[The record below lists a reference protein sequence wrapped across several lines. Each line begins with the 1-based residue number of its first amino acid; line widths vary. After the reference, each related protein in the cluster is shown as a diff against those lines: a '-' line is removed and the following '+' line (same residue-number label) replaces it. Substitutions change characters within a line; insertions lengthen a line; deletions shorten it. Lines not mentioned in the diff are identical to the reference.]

1 MSFACAFELLVEWEA
16 GVTGHGEV
24 CVERDVHECFFGF
37 AAGHVTL
44 NLWQN
49 ILHKQYPI
57 NQHPIRRSL
66 DLEIPEKSIR
76 PKQTQDFIERIVG
89 FMAGIYVGVCGTCGE
104 GWELQGGAAGAC
116 AEGEER
122 EVADEVL
129 VGFVEEDGVVGGHDG
144 DCAGLQRMVRVR
156 SFGGEICAPWE

>member
-1 MSFACAFELLVEWEA
+1 
-16 GVTGHGEV
+16 
-24 CVERDVHECFFGF
+24 
-37 AAGHVTL
+37 
-44 NLWQN
+44 
-49 ILHKQYPI
+49 
-57 NQHPIRRSL
+57 
-66 DLEIPEKSIR
+66 
-76 PKQTQDFIERIVG
+76 
-89 FMAGIYVGVCGTCGE
+89 MAGIYVGVCGTCGE

-129 VGFVEEDGVVGGHDG
+129 VGFVEEDGVVGLCSVSQVYALVVRVEWNKYGHDG